1 MAIIALIR
9 PKGMKMDQFL
19 WYMLQP
25 CTNFRVVAGNPNM
38 VVALAGN
45 KADLEDKRKVTT
57 EVSAIFFFF
66 YCYSTF
72 FYMSLIYFPCIWVAS
87 FRS

>member
-1 MAIIALIR
+1 MAIIALIH

-19 WYMLQP
+19 WYKLQP
-25 CTNFRVVAGNPNM
+25 CTHFRVVAGNPNM

-57 EVSAIFFFF
+57 EVSAIFFFN
-66 YCYSTF
+66 F
-72 FYMSLIYFPCIWVAS
+72 FNFLLL
-87 FRS
+87 